1 MIDHYRKVLLKRWQL
16 IVICFVVT
24 GLAVFIGSKLVT
36 PMYQSTSI
44 LQVTVSSNSNQADI
58 NSLLASDQLVQ
69 TEAELAIS
77 DPVLSAVVAHYPG
90 LSLNELAL
98 NVSTVVKTNTQL
110 FEVDVLDSSPT
121 RAAAL
126 ANDIAR
132 TLIAQQTQ
140 ASQQIN
146 TQSQQQ
152 VQQDISQTR
161 QQIESVSRQIAD
173 LQKNG
178 GDQGQLSALQVQL
191 SGLQQ
196 HYTQW
201 QTLLAQLEL
210 AQAQNGSFLQIVQDA
225 QPSVKPA
232 RPNVPLNTGI
242 GLSVGLLTGVLLAML
257 LEQLDTRIR
266 TVEELNALVD
276 WPVLATVWRPAPSK
290 DTAEDLVNP
299 PPHST
304 NIEAY
309 RILRTNLG
317 FSLIGKPLQSLL
329 ITSAMPGEGKTTT
342 AANLAIF
349 LAKAGKKTLLVD
361 ADLRRPMIGERLHIS
376 ADKGGLSNAVVAC
389 AQSPSTTPRSSL
401 QSEPSFSVDGFSLGA
416 YTQTVGIPN
425 LLVVPSGPLP
435 PNPPE
440 LLDSKAMETFQAD
453 LASSGAEVVVF
464 DAPPLLGLSDASI
477 LASKVDGILIVI
489 DIEHANRKSIEQM
502 KTVLAQSGGK
512 VLGCVVNKQR
522 RNRKDSGYYSYYY
535 YRTEEKSKGTP
546 NAKKSKVGAGA
557 TRGKEPAVI
566 NGNRT

>member
-1 MIDHYRKVLLKRWQL
+1 
-16 IVICFVVT
+16 
-24 GLAVFIGSKLVT
+24 
-36 PMYQSTSI
+36 
-44 LQVTVSSNSNQADI
+44 
-58 NSLLASDQLVQ
+58 
-69 TEAELAIS
+69 
-77 DPVLSAVVAHYPG
+77 
-90 LSLNELAL
+90 
-98 NVSTVVKTNTQL
+98 
-110 FEVDVLDSSPT
+110 
-121 RAAAL
+121 
-126 ANDIAR
+126 
-132 TLIAQQTQ
+132 
-140 ASQQIN
+140 
-146 TQSQQQ
+146 
-152 VQQDISQTR
+152 
-161 QQIESVSRQIAD
+161 
-173 LQKNG
+173 
-178 GDQGQLSALQVQL
+178 
-191 SGLQQ
+191 
-196 HYTQW
+196 
-201 QTLLAQLEL
+201 
-210 AQAQNGSFLQIVQDA
+210 
-225 QPSVKPA
+225 
-232 RPNVPLNTGI
+232 
-242 GLSVGLLTGVLLAML
+242 ML

-304 NIEAY
+304 NVEAY

-329 ITSAMPGEGKTTT
+329 ITSALPGEGKTTT

-453 LASSGAEVVVF
+453 IASSGAEVVVF

-522 RNRKDSGYYSYYY
+522 RNRKDTGYYSYDY
-535 YRTEEKSKGTP
+535 YRTEEESKGTP
-546 NAKKSKVGAGA
+546 NANKSKVGAGA
-557 TRGKEPAVI
+557 ARGKTAVAHR
-566 NGNRT
+566 NRT